1 MDVFTKRGSFA
12 VALHFGPANG
22 KDISN
27 GPTQMG
33 TTARSKNAHAPKPG
47 GPTHSDKA
55 IQRDANAAQ
64 ICASIVFGQMLR
76 SHAA

>member
-27 GPTQMG
+27 GPTHFGHQNIHFG
-33 TTARSKNAHAPKPG
+33 LFGSGRGHEIDHLPTFARLGRGQPQW
-47 GPTHSDKA
+47 T
-55 IQRDANAAQ
+55 DAFF
-64 ICASIVFGQMLR
+64 SG
-76 SHAA
+76 